1 MKGNLGESWGKLLK
15 SQFLLYRGFMAEKS
29 GNQWIWRD
37 KSFST
42 IEGFRSAVDEYVAS
56 GVQKIGNS
64 LNRLK

>member
-1 MKGNLGESWGKLLK
+1 MMKGNLGESWGKLLK

-42 IEGFRSAVDEYVAS
+42 IEGFRSAVDEYIKE
-56 GVQKIGNS
+56 GGRIIQNS
-64 LNRLK
+64 IKK